1 MQVHLATPWCQSCRL
16 PRNVRRPGYVGDM
29 RSEAEV
35 HCAPPCDFFGIR
47 LGMHPNGAVRQSHWV
62 TATAAC
68 RVYGSMTAGME
79 CAQLFPEM
87 RRGNDK
93 SMCSNWLT
101 TLNAYGGTNRLLLD
115 A

>member
-68 RVYGSMTAGME
+68 RGYGSMTAGME
-79 CAQLFPEM
+79 WVQLFPEM
-87 RRGNDK
+87 RRGNKYVLYLVDYFDRIWRDN
-93 SMCSNWLT
+93 ST
-101 TLNAYGGTNRLLLD
+101 AT
-115 A
+115 